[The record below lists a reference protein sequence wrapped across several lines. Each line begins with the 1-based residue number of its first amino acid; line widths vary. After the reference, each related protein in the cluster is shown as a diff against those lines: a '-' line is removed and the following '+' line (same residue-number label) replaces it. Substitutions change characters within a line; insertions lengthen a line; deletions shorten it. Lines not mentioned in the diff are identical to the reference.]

1 MKLGAP
7 SADVASFVSETSA
20 QRAETTMISVN
31 RAGFCERHKI
41 HPSGYR
47 NKYFIF
53 HLHAA
58 SRVLA
63 PPSSRTTQRPQ
74 DSPRQRRWP
83 QRTSTGASLAT
94 SRHCTAVRRRT
105 RARHVG
111 GRPLC
116 DLAPGCGVA
125 AGATD
130 AAHVLFFYYLD
141 DKNLITEEYPG
152 YEIWS
157 LVQATTLEFMLLKLT
172 YLTWRPMLAGRQVF
186 LMLQFVPGV
195 GYPRLREW
203 DSFVAV
209 GDGDADAAC

>member
-1 MKLGAP
+1 M
-7 SADVASFVSETSA
+7 
-20 QRAETTMISVN
+20 
-31 RAGFCERHKI
+31 
-41 HPSGYR
+41 
-47 NKYFIF
+47 
-53 HLHAA
+53 
-58 SRVLA
+58 
-63 PPSSRTTQRPQ
+63 
-74 DSPRQRRWP
+74 
-83 QRTSTGASLAT
+83 
-94 SRHCTAVRRRT
+94 
-105 RARHVG
+105 
-111 GRPLC
+111 
-116 DLAPGCGVA
+116 A